1 MWGSDGR
8 PQELRPGHTP
18 ALAALKPLL
27 CGDSVLPWALSGLW
41 HPHQQGEVTSRQ
53 EQLTELDIV
62 SFEQRGKAA
71 GLGACQGGGLPP
83 PDGARGSC
91 LDSGG
96 QARCL

>member
-1 MWGSDGR
+1 M
-8 PQELRPGHTP
+8 
-18 ALAALKPLL
+18 
-27 CGDSVLPWALSGLW
+27 
-41 HPHQQGEVTSRQ
+41 SRQ

-71 GLGACQGGGLPP
+71 GLGACQSGGLPP